1 MGRRRRRNNKRKA
14 GAASRAYSARGS
26 TSASRSAAEKISTNP
41 RAYITQQKG
50 TGVDRYQDG
59 DGVYKIPP
67 SRYIKSTKV
76 STALAL
82 QQRARERMEKWG
94 SSAILRRKDS
104 RVDRARSRLG
114 QELHSPNAHH
124 GGKLTQTEK
133 DEAARNLLQ
142 KNFKRD
148 MVIEKFFKERDELL
162 QRLEEAEATL
172 KVKTRKAKDIVK
184 EILPKSDILHLINF
198 DLEKQFDRFGKV
210 GPPYVGVIEEVV
222 NPQEIKMS
230 ENVFEDTEKNKKG
243 KLITV
248 TRNGLMNTRQLDPP
262 IWRDFKVEYPIFKKL
277 KLPGDDV
284 EDRDLQIGELN
295 WIKEDLEFFS
305 KFRLENFYRLFIFYQ
320 SAIFIKF

>member
-142 KNFKRD
+142 KNFK
-148 MVIEKFFKERDELL
+148 
-162 QRLEEAEATL
+162 
-172 KVKTRKAKDIVK
+172 
-184 EILPKSDILHLINF
+184 
-198 DLEKQFDRFGKV
+198 
-210 GPPYVGVIEEVV
+210 
-222 NPQEIKMS
+222 
-230 ENVFEDTEKNKKG
+230 
-243 KLITV
+243 
-248 TRNGLMNTRQLDPP
+248 
-262 IWRDFKVEYPIFKKL
+262 
-277 KLPGDDV
+277 
-284 EDRDLQIGELN
+284 
-295 WIKEDLEFFS
+295 
-305 KFRLENFYRLFIFYQ
+305 
-320 SAIFIKF
+320 

>member
-1 MGRRRRRNNKRKA
+1 MKRIQIILFLIFSYLYA
-14 GAASRAYSARGS
+14 DPGCTDSNACNYDDTANPDDGS
-26 TSASRSAAEKISTNP
+26 CT
-41 RAYITQQKG
+41 YVD
-50 TGVDRYQDG
+50 GVCDTCENSIIVDNDQDG

-148 MVIEKFFKERDELL
+148 MVNEKFFK
-162 QRLEEAEATL
+162 
-172 KVKTRKAKDIVK
+172 
-184 EILPKSDILHLINF
+184 
-198 DLEKQFDRFGKV
+198 DRT
-210 GPPYVGVIEEVV
+210 IH
-222 NPQEIKMS
+222 
-230 ENVFEDTEKNKKG
+230 
-243 KLITV
+243 
-248 TRNGLMNTRQLDPP
+248 
-262 IWRDFKVEYPIFKKL
+262 
-277 KLPGDDV
+277 
-284 EDRDLQIGELN
+284 
-295 WIKEDLEFFS
+295 
-305 KFRLENFYRLFIFYQ
+305 
-320 SAIFIKF
+320 